1 MNSYFAYRK
10 ILVVSHFQAI
20 NANSGWDV
28 NVTRL
33 LVSPRWKFLGER
45 KLLKRESRFA
55 GPTFR
60 LEIRLP
66 FTCLASFI
74 TASSG
79 LNLSRLCQICVSK
92 ETAVFRG
99 SKWNTFHPDG
109 NSQPTFPDCSGKWVT
124 ISGSLFR
131 LRPVPSR
138 PFPLK
143 NY

>member
-1 MNSYFAYRK
+1 MIKTVNSYYVYRK
-10 ILVVSHFQAI
+10 ILVVYHFQTI

-55 GPTFR
+55 GRTFR

-66 FTCLASFI
+66 FTCLAYFI
-74 TASSG
+74 TVSSG

-92 ETAVFRG
+92 E
-99 SKWNTFHPDG
+99 SKWSTFHPDG
-109 NSQPTFPDCSGKWVT
+109 NSQPRFPDFSCKWIT
-124 ISGSLFR
+124 MSGSLSC
-131 LRPVPSR
+131 PS
-138 PFPLK
+138 PPP
-143 NY
+143 